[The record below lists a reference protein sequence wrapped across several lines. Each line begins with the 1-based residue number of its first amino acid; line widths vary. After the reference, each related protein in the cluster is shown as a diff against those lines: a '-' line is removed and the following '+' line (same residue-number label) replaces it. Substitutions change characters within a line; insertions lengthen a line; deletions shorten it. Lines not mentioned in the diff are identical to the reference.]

1 MARFLS
7 MLNIPRILNHISDLA
22 IMVPAADSAP
32 LSTPGGPLL
41 IILPAFFG
49 LSTFEEVEI
58 LEEIIAED
66 GIVPTY

>member
-1 MARFLS
+1 

-41 IILPAFFG
+41 IILPEFFE
-49 LSTFEEVEI
+49 LSTFEEFELGVEI
-58 LEEIIAED
+58 IVED
-66 GIVPTY
+66 GIVPTC